1 MFKSCLEHLQEIL
14 NMRFR
19 FYQLYSCTNITKY
32 IYGFHDFSKNWKS
45 RKKIQSLYFDLN
57 QKFISYKTKKM
68 VLLTFCM
75 SQFFD
80 LGKIQPLK
88 FFLRRKK
95 IPASV
100 PKSGVLEYCLAR
112 VWLDWMMV
120 RGQNTDFPEAKWLY
134 EIIQQLFWSLNALWI
149 LF

>member
-32 IYGFHDFSKNWKS
+32 MGSIIFRKIENPV
-45 RKKIQSLYFDLN
+45 KKIQSFYFDLN
-57 QKFISYKTKKM
+57 QKIYFIQNEGNSIAHILYESVFWFRKN
-68 VLLTFCM
+68 
-75 SQFFD
+75 SA
-80 LGKIQPLK
+80 PE

-134 EIIQQLFWSLNALWI
+134 DIIQQLFWSLNALGI
-149 LF
+149 LS